1 MEIEYKYDD
10 RDLKEL
16 VKDFVYEFVEFV
28 WIFLEICRCSYMF
41 FYVWLNFKMVGF
53 WVLNL
58 FLERVNLLEDMDVLY
73 DKILW

>member
-58 FLERVNLLEDMDVLY
+58 FLERVNLWENMDVLY
-73 DKILW
+73 DRILW